1 MKVWRVTSALDK
13 DTGSPTTCAEGKRS
27 QERGW
32 HLGIMTERARTEGT
46 EETEV
51 FWGFHQGAG
60 GTATPI
66 LHSELSAGGGDIARR
81 TRRARTEGTED
92 TEVFDTV
99 EDDVGNGHRHRYTRQ
114 LSVSRKAER
123 ILA

>member
-46 EETEV
+46 E
-51 FWGFHQGAG
+51 
-60 GTATPI
+60 
-66 LHSELSAGGGDIARR
+66 
-81 TRRARTEGTED
+81 D